1 MSCPFFPERR
11 MRLLALLGGLLA
23 AAPAFAAPRTILP
36 FGADTWSELRQS
48 PSRPL
53 AVVFSTIDC
62 VHCPKVIDSLAEAI
76 RKSRSGAGL
85 VVVVMDGA
93 GQEDALREDRHYR
106 KARLIYAFDGDAVA
120 LRYKV
125 NPAWRG
131 ITPYV
136 VFVPAAGEVRFHG
149 GPPPPEALRA
159 FLRP

>member
-23 AAPAFAAPRTILP
+23 AAPAFAAPSAILR

-53 AVVFSTIDC
+53 AVVFSTTDC
-62 VHCPKVIDSLAEAI
+62 VHCPKVIDSLADAI
-76 RKSRSGAGL
+76 RKSGSGVRL

-93 GQEDALREDRHYR
+93 GQEDALRQDSHYR
-106 KARLIYAFDGDAVA
+106 KAKFIYTFDGDAVA

-136 VFVPAAGEVRFHG
+136 ALVPAAGEVRFHS